1 MPVAAIPAYL
11 AERKLEQASPG
22 MRFGMYLPIWARRED
37 QERRVKEMA
46 QKGSRESQELKRI
59 LDTRGMDEAIARM
72 REREKSFPGVWGKD
86 VEGAKGAWKRICAL
100 GGDDKDRI
108 AALLERQCALAGRLP
123 GACVW
128 RIDARA
134 TAPFTTGLGNEHPL
148 ENGFAFL
155 WPYGLS
161 YLPGSGVK
169 GVVRQAAR
177 ELAEGLWDDGSRGA
191 WKNAPLYMVRDG
203 RGKVLVDGLSM
214 VDVLFGNETE
224 GGETE
229 HFCGALTFWDVFPQ
243 FERLMVEIMTP
254 HQKHYYQDGKPP
266 HDCGD
271 PVPISFLTVPP
282 KSRFVFHVACDEAR
296 LARLMKTRVDGAPD
310 LFADGRT
317 HWRELLAAAFEHAF
331 QWLGFGA
338 KTAVGYG
345 AMVHDTE
352 AEERREEE
360 RRARAAKHQAAEEAR
375 RREEEQQ
382 AALARMS
389 PVERSIREFLDQRQD
404 KNQPEISAVI
414 NAVKQGRWQGE
425 EKVQVARWLE
435 MTLQAKKR
443 WKEQSHAKK
452 PEKDRDYQ
460 NTLLVKTWLEGK

>member
-1 MPVAAIPAYL
+1 MPIAAVPEYFG
-11 AERKLEQASPG
+11 KQDFSGASPG
-22 MRFGMYLPIWARRED
+22 MRFGMYLPIWTERAD
-37 QERRVKEMA
+37 QEKQIRKMA
-46 QKGSRESQELKRI
+46 EKKSREGQALQRI
-59 LDTRGMDEAIARM
+59 LDEQDMEKALDHVR
-72 REREKSFPGVWGKD
+72 RER
-86 VEGAKGAWKRICAL
+86 
-100 GGDDKDRI
+100 
-108 AALLERQCALAGRLP
+108 GRLP
-123 GACVW
+123 GLWTKNDDGAKSAW
-128 RIDARA
+128 REVTELRSDDRDRMTALVRRQDELRYSGHGGELA
-134 TAPFTTGLGNEHPL
+134 VFDGLSVAPFTTGLGNEHPL

-155 WPYGLS
+155 WPYGLP

-169 GVVRQAAR
+169 GVLRQAAR
-177 ELAEGLWDDGSRGA
+177 GLATDVAIEGVAKWDVQTDWCASA
-191 WKNAPLYMVRDG
+191 I
-203 RGKVLVDGLSM
+203 
-214 VDVLFGNETE
+214 DVLFGGQDSNDAQR
-224 GGETE
+224 
-229 HFCGALTFWDVFPQ
+229 GALIFWDVMPQ
-243 FERLMVEIMTP
+243 ITGNHLLREVMTG
-254 HQKHYYQDGKPP
+254 HQSHYYMGNESP
-266 HDCGD
+266 HESGMPS
-271 PVPISFLTVPP
+271 PVYFLTVPP
-282 KSRFVFHVACDEAR
+282 SSRFAFHVACDLPFLRRVAPH
-296 LARLMKTRVDGAPD
+296 LAENDRWKQLLHQA
-310 LFADGRT
+310 FA
-317 HWRELLAAAFEHAF
+317 HAF
-331 QWLGFGA
+331 DWIGFGG